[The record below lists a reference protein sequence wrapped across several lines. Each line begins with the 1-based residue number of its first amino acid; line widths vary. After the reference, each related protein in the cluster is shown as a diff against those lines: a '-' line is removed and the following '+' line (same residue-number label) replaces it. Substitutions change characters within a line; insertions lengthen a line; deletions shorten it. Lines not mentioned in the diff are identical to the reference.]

1 MKKEALVLIVLSI
14 SLIFSLPMVRAS
26 TEVAILPS
34 ADAYV
39 AQAKSDVNDGANIYV
54 YSYNWQNVTNFV
66 YMKFDFTSIPD
77 QANITSITLR
87 MHEAGLYTSTPATI
101 GAFICDDNSWQEST
115 ITYNNAPTSRTTPS
129 ATVDID
135 TSGYGFG
142 MVGADYNFNLTGAL
156 SGKSEVTL
164 VLKTMN
170 NSWSP
175 ATFSSREGDYPPK
188 LIVTYDM
195 PNTFNITLIAIAA
208 GVSIAVVAVVGVFMV
223 RQRQKKP
230 ERKQG
235 AVPQTQFF
243 QGK

>member
-1 MKKEALVLIVLSI
+1 
-14 SLIFSLPMVRAS
+14 MVWAS
-26 TEVAILPS
+26 TESTILPS

-39 AQAKSDVNDGANIYV
+39 AQAKPDVNAGSDIYL
-54 YSYNWQNVTNFV
+54 YSYNWQNVTNFI
-66 YMKFDFTSIPD
+66 YMKFNFSSVTY
-77 QANITSITLR
+77 QANITSIILR

-101 GAFICDDNSWQEST
+101 GAFICNDNSWQELG
-115 ITYNNAPTSRTTPS
+115 ITYDNAPACSSEPS

-142 MVGADYNFNLTGAL
+142 MVGADYDFNLTGAL
-156 SGKSEVTL
+156 NGKSDVTL

-175 ATFSSREGDYPPK
+175 ATFSSKEGDYPPK

-195 PNTFNITLIAIAA
+195 PSTSNITMIAIAA
-208 GVSIAVVAVVGVFMV
+208 GVSIAVVAVVGVLVV

-230 ERKQG
+230 EGKQA
-235 AVPQTQFF
+235 AVPQTQFY